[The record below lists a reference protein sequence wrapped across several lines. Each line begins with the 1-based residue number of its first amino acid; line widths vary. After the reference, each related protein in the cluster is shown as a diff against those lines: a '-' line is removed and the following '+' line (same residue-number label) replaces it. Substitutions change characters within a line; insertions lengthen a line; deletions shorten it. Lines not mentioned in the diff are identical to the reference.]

1 MMLYTAYSGPTL
13 HQALFQKRKENR
25 PVTESVAIPGL
36 PVDQVTPILTDVG
49 TDGLV
54 QPKVPPEAEY

>member
-1 MMLYTAYSGPTL
+1 M
-13 HQALFQKRKENR
+13 KENR

>member
-36 PVDQVTPILTDVG
+36 PVYQVTPILTDVG

-54 QPKVPPEAEY
+54 QLKVPPEAEY